1 MIVDGEPIEGDP
13 RPGQC
18 LRTFLRENGHTAVK
32 KGCDAGDCGA
42 CSVILD
48 GTAVHSCLYPAG
60 RAIDSTVTTA
70 AGLGKPG
77 QLHPVQQ
84 AFVDHFGFQC
94 GFCTAGMVVTTS
106 TLGPEALDDLPRTM
120 KGNLCR
126 CTGYRSIREAIG
138 RSLGAPSPRPEAP
151 RGAVGHS
158 WHPPAAERVVSGRE
172 PYTFDEM
179 PTDCLHLAVLGSTH
193 AHARITHIDTTAAE
207 KLDGVELVLTYRD
220 SPDFRYSTAR
230 HEHREDDPFDTVMLD
245 DTVRFIGQR
254 VAVVVAVDLGTAE
267 EACRLIDVDYEVLPA
282 VFDPHEAMQ
291 PGAPVIHPG
300 RTPEDGVDDADRNLV
315 LAFAHERGDV
325 DGAMENADVV
335 VSGTWRTQRQTHAQL
350 ETHGSIGWIADDGR
364 LVLRTSSQVPFLT
377 RDELCRIFDLPTDRV
392 RVMTGRVGGGFG
404 GKQEILTEDLVTAAV
419 LRLGRPV
426 SYEMTRKDEFT
437 RTSYRHPM
445 EVETRIAATA
455 DGTITAIEVS
465 VLSDTG
471 AYGNHSRGVLFHA
484 CAESVSL
491 YRTPNKRVAG
501 TVCYT
506 NNPPSGAFRGYGLGQ
521 VILGVESALDMIAE
535 RLDIDPFELR
545 RRNAI
550 ADGDPLL
557 TGHEEPESD
566 IVYGS
571 YGLDQCLDLAQNAL
585 ERGNGV
591 EAPEGDRWR
600 VGEGMA
606 VALIATMAPFG
617 HISKVSVTLRPN
629 GFYDVGVGTSEF
641 GNGTTTVHT
650 QIVAEA
656 LGTVPVA
663 VRLHNSDTDAAE
675 YDTGAF
681 ASAGITVS
689 GKAVHAASAALAAR
703 MCEIAAKLADCD
715 AEDCQPSVDAVH
727 TPSGPIGFDRIIAEA
742 APEDRAG
749 DGMVARGEEFGEFRS
764 LAFNVH
770 ALRVAVDITTGE
782 VRILQ
787 SVQSADAGT
796 VMNPEQCRGQVDG
809 GVAQGYGS
817 ALYEE
822 VMLDGAGGVVSPS
835 FRTYRVPQMV
845 DIPFTEVYFADTSD
859 DLGPYGAKSM
869 SESPFNPVAAAVG
882 NAISRAIG
890 TRVYET
896 PFSRDRVWRAVAEDY

>member
-1 MIVDGEPIEGDP
+1 MIVDGEPVDRQP

-42 CSVILD
+42 CSVVLD
-48 GTAVHSCLYPAG
+48 GKAVHSCIYPAT
-60 RAIDSTVTTA
+60 RATESTVTTA
-70 AGLGKPG
+70 AGLGTPG
-77 QLHPVQQ
+77 DLHPVQQ

-94 GFCTAGMVVTTS
+94 GFCTAGMIVTTS

-138 RSLGAPSPRPEAP
+138 RSLGSPSPRPEP
-151 RGAVGHS
+151 PKGAVGQS
-158 WHPPAAERVVSGRE
+158 WRPPAAERVVSGRE
-172 PYTFDEM
+172 PYTFDQF
-179 PTDCLHLAVLGSTH
+179 PADCLHLAVLGSPH
-193 AHARITHIDTTAAE
+193 AHARITRIDTTAAE
-207 KLDGVELVLTYRD
+207 KLDGVELVLTHRD
-220 SPDFRYSTAR
+220 APDFLYSTAR
-230 HEHREDDPFDTVMLD
+230 HEHREDDPDDTVMLD

-254 VAVVVAVDLGTAE
+254 VAAVIATDLGIAE
-267 EACRLIDVDYEVLPA
+267 EACRLIEVDYEPLPA
-282 VFDPHEAMQ
+282 VFDPHAALAE
-291 PGAPVIHPG
+291 GAPVIHPD
-300 RTPEDGVDDADRNLV
+300 RTPADRVDNAARNLV
-315 LAFAHERGDV
+315 LTFANERGDV
-325 DGAMENADVV
+325 DGQMAAADVV
-335 VSGTWRTQRQTHAQL
+335 VSGTWRTQRQTHGQL
-350 ETHGSIGWIADDGR
+350 ETHGSIGWIDDDGR
-364 LVLRTSSQVPFLT
+364 LVIRSSTQVPFLT

-392 RVMTGRVGGGFG
+392 RVFAARVGGGFG
-404 GKQEILTEDLVTAAV
+404 GKQEILTEDLVAAAV

-445 EVETRIAATA
+445 EVKVRIGATRDGDLTA
-455 DGTITAIEVS
+455 MEVS

-491 YRTPNKRVAG
+491 YRTPNKRVSG

-521 VILGVESALDMIAE
+521 VILGVESALDMIAQQ
-535 RLDIDPFELR
+535 LDIDPFELR

-571 YGLDQCLDLAQNAL
+571 YGLDQCLDLAQQAMQ
-585 ERGNGV
+585 RGNGV
-591 EAPEGDRWR
+591 AAPTGDAWR

-617 HISKVSVTLRPN
+617 HVSKASVTLRPD
-629 GFYDVGVGTSEF
+629 GTYDVGVGTAEF
-641 GNGTTTVHT
+641 GNGTTTVQT

-656 LGTVPVA
+656 LGTTPVA
-663 VRLHNSDTDAAE
+663 VRLHNSDTDTAE

-681 ASAGITVS
+681 ASAGITVA
-689 GKAVHAASAALAAR
+689 GKAVHAAATALSAR
-703 MCEIAAKLADCD
+703 IVEIAAKLTDSDAADCRV
-715 AEDCQPSVDAVH
+715 SLDAVY
-727 TPSGPIGFDRIIAEA
+727 TPAGPVDFARAIAEA
-742 APEDRAG
+742 NDDERDG
-749 DGMVARGEEFGEFRS
+749 DGMIARGEEHGDMRS

-770 ALRVAVDITTGE
+770 AVRLAVDISTGE

-835 FRTYRVPQMV
+835 FRTYRIPQMA
-845 DIPFTEVYFADTSD
+845 DIPYTEVYFADTSD

-882 NAISRAIG
+882 NAISRALG

-896 PFSRDRVWRAVAEDY
+896 PFSRDRVWRAVSG

>member
-1 MIVDGEPIEGDP
+1 MIVNGEPVDGEP

-48 GTAVHSCLYPAG
+48 GNAVHSCIYPAT
-60 RAIDSTVTTA
+60 RARDSTVTTA
-70 AGLGKPG
+70 AGLGEPG
-77 QLHPVQQ
+77 DLHPVQQ

-106 TLGPEALDDLPRTM
+106 TLGPEALENLPRTM

-138 RSLGAPSPRPEAP
+138 RSLGAPSPRPEP
-151 RGAVGHS
+151 PKGAVGQS
-158 WHPPAAERVVSGRE
+158 WRPPAAERVVSGRE
-172 PYTFDEM
+172 PYTFDEF
-179 PTDCLHLAVLGSTH
+179 PSGCLHLAVLGSPH
-193 AHARITHIDTTAAE
+193 AHARITRIDTSAAE
-207 KLDGVELVLTYRD
+207 KLDGVELVLTHRD

-230 HEHREDDPFDTVMLD
+230 HEHREDDPDDSVLLD

-254 VAVVVAVDLGTAE
+254 VAAVIAGDLGTAE
-267 EACRLIDVDYEVLPA
+267 EACRLIEVDYEPLPA
-282 VFDPHEAMQ
+282 VFDPHDALAE
-291 PGAPVIHPG
+291 GAPRIHPD
-300 RTPEDGVDDADRNLV
+300 RTHADRVDDASRNLV
-315 LAFAHERGDV
+315 HAFANERGDV
-325 DGAMENADVV
+325 DAAMDDADVV
-335 VSGTWRTQRQTHAQL
+335 VSGVWRTQRQTHAQL
-350 ETHGSIGWIADDGR
+350 ETHGSIGWIDDGGR
-364 LVLRTSSQVPFLT
+364 LVIRSSTQVPFLT

-392 RVMTGRVGGGFG
+392 RVFAARVGGGFG
-404 GKQEILTEDLVTAAV
+404 GKQEILTEDLVAAAV

-426 SYEMTRKDEFT
+426 AYEMTRLDEFI
-437 RTSYRHPM
+437 RTTYRHPM
-445 EVETRIAATA
+445 DVSVRLAATA
-455 DGTITAIEVS
+455 EGELTAMDVD
-465 VLSDTG
+465 VVSDTG
-471 AYGNHSRGVLFHA
+471 AYGNHSRGVLYHA

-491 YRTPNKRVAG
+491 YRAPNKRVSG

-535 RLDIDPFELR
+535 RLGIDPFELR

-550 ADGDPLL
+550 VDGEPLY
-557 TGHEEPESD
+557 TGHAEPESD

-571 YGLDQCLDLAQNAL
+571 YGLDQCLDLAQQAMR
-585 ERGNGV
+585 RGNGV
-591 EAPEGDRWR
+591 EPPTGEQWR

-617 HISKVSVTLRPN
+617 HISKASVTLRPD
-629 GFYDVGVGTSEF
+629 GTYDVGVGTAEF

-656 LGTVPVA
+656 LGTTPVS
-663 VRLHNSDTDAAE
+663 VRLHTSDTDTAE

-681 ASAGITVS
+681 ASAGITIA
-689 GKAVHAASAALAAR
+689 GKAVHAAASALATR
-703 MCEIAAKLADCD
+703 IEQIAATITGCAV
-715 AEDCQPSVDAVH
+715 EDCSVGYDAVH
-727 TPSGPIGFDRIIAEA
+727 TPVGPVDFGRVIAAA
-742 APEDRAG
+742 APQEGDG
-749 DGMVARGEEFGEFRS
+749 DGMIARGEEFGEKRS

-770 ALRVAVDITTGE
+770 AVRVAVDVTTGE

-796 VMNPEQCRGQVDG
+796 VMNPEQCRGQIDG

-822 VMLDGAGGVVSPS
+822 VMFDGAGGVVSPS
-835 FRTYRVPQMV
+835 FRTYRVPQMA

-869 SESPFNPVAAAVG
+869 SESPFNPVAPAVG
-882 NAISRAIG
+882 NAISRALG

-896 PFSRDRVWRAVAEDY
+896 PFSRDRVWRAVRG